1 LKDDKLVKLIKNRPD
16 EGLNKAID
24 IYAPLVKTIVARI
37 IGFENKRDIE
47 ECISDVFVELWKS
60 IDNFDNKKGI
70 LKNYLISVSRN
81 VAINYYRRK
90 LDKHELIS
98 IDENEIDLGFNLD
111 NNLFDNLNK
120 EIIQNTLNELGEPDR
135 QIFIRR
141 YYLYESVKEIAN
153 ELKVNTKLVE
163 NKLFRGKAKL
173 KEILV
178 NKGINI

>member
-1 LKDDKLVKLIKNRPD
+1 MKDDKLVKLIKNRPN

-37 IGFENKRDIE
+37 IGYENGFDIE
-47 ECISDVFVELWKS
+47 ECVSDVFVELWKS
-60 IDNFDNKKGI
+60 IDRFDENKGI
-70 LKNYLISVSRN
+70 LKNFLISISRN

-90 LDKHELIS
+90 LDKQELIPLE
-98 IDENEIDLGFNLD
+98 ENEIDLGFNLD
-111 NNLFDNLNK
+111 NNLFDNINK
-120 EIIQNTLNELGEPDR
+120 EIIQSTLNGLGELDR
-135 QIFIRR
+135 EIFIRR
-141 YYLYESVKEIAN
+141 YFLYESVKEIAY
-153 ELKVNTKLVE
+153 ELAVNTKLVE